1 MYIIN
6 TMEHQCT
13 TSTWGTAKKKRVP
26 DVLEATPKC

>member
-1 MYIIN
+1 MYMIN

-13 TSTWGTAKKKRVP
+13 TWGTAKKKRVP